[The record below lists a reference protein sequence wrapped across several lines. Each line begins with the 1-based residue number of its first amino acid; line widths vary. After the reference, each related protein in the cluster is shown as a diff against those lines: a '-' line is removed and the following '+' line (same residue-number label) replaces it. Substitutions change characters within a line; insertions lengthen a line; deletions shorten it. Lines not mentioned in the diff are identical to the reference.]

1 MGPRYPALVEGL
13 GALTE
18 RVNAGEGGLAA
29 LQALVD
35 LTATVLGAAAST
47 FMECDGD
54 DGRTVAA
61 TGTARWALGRPVNLA
76 DPVVAGTVS
85 RGRVWDVPVT
95 DLPPEMAKQLR
106 GRGFHRILGA
116 RVQLD
121 GRLIGTLQAYFT
133 DSDGRADDAARAVLM
148 LLASSAGHVY
158 RDVGG
163 LLRGPAAAADSDLV
177 LAAASHELR
186 TPVTVIKGY
195 ADTLVAH
202 WPQLSDRERW
212 AAAGVIGQRAGD
224 LARLVDRLLLASLSG
239 EPSRRRGSPV
249 PVPFDLVA
257 ALKWAAGELTPELA
271 LTADLPTALPA
282 ALGEPGAVATVLTEL
297 ATNAHKYSPDGG
309 EVLLTA
315 GADAQ
320 TVWFRVADRG
330 LGVRPGHVERAFER
344 SWQAEGG
351 DRRRFGGVGLGLY
364 LVRRIVE
371 RQNGWVSLRPRER
384 GGTVAEVRLPRADPA
399 PEED

>member
-1 MGPRYPALVEGL
+1 
-13 GALTE
+13 
-18 RVNAGEGGLAA
+18 
-29 LQALVD
+29 
-35 LTATVLGAAAST
+35 
-47 FMECDGD
+47 
-54 DGRTVAA
+54 
-61 TGTARWALGRPVNLA
+61 
-76 DPVVAGTVS
+76 
-85 RGRVWDVPVT
+85 
-95 DLPPEMAKQLR
+95 
-106 GRGFHRILGA
+106 
-116 RVQLD
+116 
-121 GRLIGTLQAYFT
+121 
-133 DSDGRADDAARAVLM
+133 
-148 LLASSAGHVY
+148 
-158 RDVGG
+158 
-163 LLRGPAAAADSDLV
+163 
-177 LAAASHELR
+177 
-186 TPVTVIKGY
+186 
-195 ADTLVAH
+195 
-202 WPQLSDRERW
+202 
-212 AAAGVIGQRAGD
+212 GVIGQRAGD

-344 SWQAEGG
+344 SWQAQGG
-351 DRRRFGGVGLGLY
+351 ERRRFGGVGLGLY

-399 PEED
+399 PEEDRRAHGGWRTTLGGGRPAACPRGQPGPAPARRRPVPRPGGRSPPPRRRPPRR